1 MTTAAT
7 FAATLVDEWCRGGVT
22 DAVLSP
28 GSRSSPMALALAAEP
43 RLRLHVILD
52 ERSAGF
58 FALGLALSSGRPA
71 VVLTTSGTAAVE
83 LHPAVVEAH
92 QAGAPMV
99 ACTADRPPELQ
110 DVGAPQAI
118 DQNRL
123 YGSAVRWFCAP
134 GVPDPAAAGA
144 WRSLASRA
152 LAEALGWSG
161 RPGPVQLNLAFREPL
176 LGEPDI
182 LPPGRADGRPW
193 HQAPPTISSVSSPS
207 VVADLAGRATGRR
220 GVIVA
225 GAGAG
230 AGAAA
235 VAPVGA
241 VSGAGLASG
250 GAPAVHRLAE
260 VLGWPVLADPRSGCR
275 PESPITVGAFDGLL
289 RHAGFASEMAPDVV
303 LRLGAPP
310 ASKVLSSWLATC
322 GAEQILVEPTGA
334 WLDPQRSAEVMVAAD
349 PGLVCA
355 TLADSLPAPAPAGWL
370 RAWAVAEGAAQT
382 AFDQVL
388 ADHQEVTEPGVAR
401 ALTAGLPDQ
410 ATLMVASSMPIRDV
424 EWYGRPR
431 NGLRV
436 LANRGAN
443 GIDGTVSTALGAA
456 AAHRPT
462 VGLLGDLAF
471 LHDSGGLLGAGR
483 RGIDCPL
490 VVVDNDGGGIFSF
503 LPQAAA
509 LPQERYELLFGTP
522 HRMDLA
528 VLARAHGLAV
538 AEVGHAGDLAPAVG
552 NALDQGGV
560 SLALVR
566 TNRQENVAVHDE
578 LHAAVAAALEQ
589 TF

>member
-7 FAATLVDEWCRGGVT
+7 FVATLVDEWCRGGLSDV
-22 DAVLSP
+22 VLSP
-28 GSRSSPMALALAAEP
+28 GSRSSPMALALAGEP

-92 QAGAPMV
+92 QAGVPLV
-99 ACTADRPPELQ
+99 VCTADRPPELQ

-134 GVPDPAAAGA
+134 GVPDPVAAQS

-152 LAEALGWSG
+152 LAEAVGWGG

-176 LGEPDI
+176 LGEPGS
-182 LPPGRADGRPW
+182 LPPGRADGQPW
-193 HQAPPTISSVSSPS
+193 HQSPPASWSVPSPS
-207 VVADLAGRATGRR
+207 TLAVLTGRMSGRR

-225 GAGAG
+225 GAGAESG
-230 AGAAA
+230 PGGAAA
-235 VAPVGA
+235 VQ
-241 VSGAGLASG
+241 
-250 GAPAVHRLAE
+250 RLAE
-260 VLGWPVLADPRSGCR
+260 RLGWPMLADPRSGCR
-275 PESPITVGAFDGLL
+275 DASPATVGAFDGLL
-289 RHAGFASEMAPDVV
+289 RHAGFASEMAPEVV

-310 ASKVLSSWLATC
+310 ASKVLSSWLDAS
-322 GAEQILVEPTGA
+322 GADQALVEAHGA
-334 WLDPQRSAEVMVAAD
+334 WLDPQRSAEVMVAGE

-355 TLADSLPAPAPAGWL
+355 ALADSRPAPAPAGWL
-370 RAWAVAEGAAQT
+370 RAWASAERAAQS

-388 ADHQEVTEPGVAR
+388 AAHPEVTEPGVAR
-401 ALTAGLPDQ
+401 ALTACLPDP
-410 ATLMVASSMPIRDV
+410 ATLVVASSMPIRDI

-431 NGLRV
+431 AGLQV

-443 GIDGTVSTALGAA
+443 GIDGTVSTALGVAA
-456 AAHRPT
+456 AQRPT
-462 VGLLGDLAF
+462 VGLMGDLAF
-471 LHDSGGLLGAGR
+471 LHDSGGLLGASG

-509 LPQERYELLFGTP
+509 LPRERYEMLFGTP
-522 HRMDLA
+522 HGMDLA
-528 VLARAHGLAV
+528 ALARAHGLAV
-538 AEVGHAGDLAPAVG
+538 AELAKADELAPAVER
-552 NALDQGGV
+552 ALVKGGV
-560 SLALVR
+560 SVILAR
-566 TNRQENVAVHDE
+566 TDRQANVAFHQE
-578 LHAAVAAALEQ
+578 LTAAVADALEEGI
-589 TF
+589 